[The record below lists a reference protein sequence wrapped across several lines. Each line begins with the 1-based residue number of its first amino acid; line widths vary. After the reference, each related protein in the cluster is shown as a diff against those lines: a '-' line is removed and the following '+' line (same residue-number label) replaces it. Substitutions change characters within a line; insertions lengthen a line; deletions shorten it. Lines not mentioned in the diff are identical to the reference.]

1 LLDRQWTLRYFN
13 KPCFFIE
20 EASTLKLPIFTGT
33 LDLYIAE
40 INRFPI
46 LTPEE
51 EFKLAMRLKKDND
64 MEAAEKLIVSNLR
77 FVVKIAHEYRS
88 YGFKLADLI
97 QEGNIGLIHA
107 VKKFDP
113 EKGYRLISYAVWW
126 IRAYIQNYL
135 IKSWSIVKIGT
146 TQAQRKLFFKLN
158 QARKQLETISKKNPE
173 FSEIADSLGVKGSE
187 VAEMDLR
194 MGARDLSLNKLIGDD
209 GETSHLDFLTHDGDN
224 QETSVIK
231 DYERELV
238 EHNIGGAL
246 ATLNERER
254 YIIQHRIMLNNT
266 MEIERIVNEEQNK
279 KVESNDEKE
288 RSRFDR
294 IRAYKQLVEEGKGD
308 DINQINKIAQKGET
322 VTSAKEAIQAE
333 EAILRKAKEDIIEF
347 KRAIRSSD
355 REENIAKTLQEIGD
369 RYNIPRELVRQIREQ
384 ALKEDI
390 AKTLQEI
397 GDKYNITRER
407 ARQIE
412 KQALKKVQLALPHL
426 KEDH

>member
-1 LLDRQWTLRYFN
+1 M
-13 KPCFFIE
+13 
-20 EASTLKLPIFTGT
+20 KLPIFTGT

-158 QARKQLETISKKNPE
+158 QARKQLETISKKNTE

-355 REENIAKTLQEIGD
+355 REENIVKTLQEIGD